1 MENRAL
7 KMSILLLSLI
17 GVGVTIW
24 VGETRFGIFV
34 TLMICLIT
42 LLLFYRHIPELI
54 NTEKN
59 SPQSR
64 TISMITV
71 FSVVLILL
79 CFLFVQGIER
89 GSIGEQWGNL
99 FAVLLILFLLVFLGN
114 LAPKI
119 PFNRYTGLRL
129 PWTIRDEDTWII
141 AHRILGYLSFPL
153 ALIFIV
159 LLASGCP
166 LEPAAG
172 GVVLT
177 WVGVPSMIS
186 LWYYY
191 RKYTGKL

>member
-24 VGETRFGIFV
+24 VGETQFGIFV

-71 FSVVLILL
+71 SSVVLILL

>member
-1 MENRAL
+1 MHI
-7 KMSILLLSLI
+7 KIDC
-17 GVGVTIW
+17 
-24 VGETRFGIFV
+24 IF
-34 TLMICLIT
+34 
-42 LLLFYRHIPELI
+42 I

-64 TISMITV
+64 TVSMITV
-71 FSVVLILL
+71 SSVVLILL

>member
-71 FSVVLILL
+71 SSVVLILL